1 MSQPVREDAATAKA
15 RRGRSIAIAV
25 GLVVFVILVY
35 AVTVVRMGANVIGR
49 PI

>member
-1 MSQPVREDAATAKA
+1 MSEPVRENQAAAKA

-25 GLVVFVILVY
+25 GLVAFVILVY
-35 AVTVVRMGANVIGR
+35 AVTVVRMGANVLGR

>member
-1 MSQPVREDAATAKA
+1 MSEPVREDQAAAKA

-25 GLVVFVILVY
+25 GLVAFVILVY
-35 AVTVVRMGANVIGR
+35 AVTVVRMGSNVLGR